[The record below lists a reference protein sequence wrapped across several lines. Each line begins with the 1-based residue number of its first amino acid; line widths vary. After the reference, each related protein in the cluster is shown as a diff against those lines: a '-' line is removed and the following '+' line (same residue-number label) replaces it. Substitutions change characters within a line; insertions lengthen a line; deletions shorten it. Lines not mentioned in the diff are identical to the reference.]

1 MNIPDSNVNALD
13 VRTSETIINI
23 VNDIDVEHETHAV
36 INVDASVH
44 NSADLSESLDLT
56 SILDTKFDNV
66 SRGQYEH
73 AVNSKTK
80 TNSTNTE
87 ASEFLFNTTRA
98 NIKEQLNR
106 TIQRDIRDTIK
117 WRFICRKSGNICE
130 LLALCTSLISTVLAF
145 SAGVF
150 NNTTLSFVAGCTGSV
165 SLALM
170 RASSYSMKE
179 SKERNEQLN
188 MLLEKAHI
196 KYLPSLV
203 VDSE

>member
-1 MNIPDSNVNALD
+1 MNTPNSNVDANDAHS
-13 VRTSETIINI
+13 SETIINI
-23 VNDIDVEHETHAV
+23 INEETGSDGETV
-36 INVDASVH
+36 INV
-44 NSADLSESLDLT
+44 DLSESLELT
-56 SILDTKFDNV
+56 SIIDTRFDNI
-66 SRGQYEH
+66 SRGNYEL
-73 AVNSKTK
+73 AADGKTK

-87 ASEFLFNTTRA
+87 ASEFLFNTTRE

-117 WRFICRKSGNICE
+117 WRFIFRKSGDICE
-130 LLALCTSLISTVLAF
+130 LLALCSSLISTVLAF
-145 SAGVF
+145 SSGVF
-150 NNTTLSFVAGCTGSV
+150 NNTTLSFVAGCTGSI

-188 MLLEKAHI
+188 MLLEKSHI

-203 VDSE
+203 IDG